1 MRRSI
6 FAIALVLFAAAPAA
20 AHMLAPS
27 LLQVREL
34 DPGRLEVEWR
44 MPIVGTPGADLR
56 PVLPVGCLPTGEPSI
71 GRIDAALVTR
81 WSVRCS
87 TPGLVGRRF
96 TVAGIVENRAD
107 ALLRIELADGR
118 QLRTV
123 LGAEQPE
130 FVVPDRQRAL
140 DVAAGYLRLGIEHI
154 LTGFDHLLFVLGLCL
169 LITGR
174 RPLLWTLTAFT
185 AGHSV
190 TLSLAALGFVHVP
203 QAPTEAAIAVTIFI
217 LARELAR
224 PSTTP
229 SLLRRKPWAMAGL
242 FGLLHGLGFAG
253 ALADIGLPAGDIP
266 LALFSFNVGI
276 EIGQIAFVLVVV
288 LVRSLLRRSSLRDD
302 IASRLV
308 PAYAIGALSAF
319 WIFERVA
326 AII

>member
-6 FAIALVLFAAAPAA
+6 FAVALTLLASAPAA

-71 GRIDAALVTR
+71 SRIDAALVTR
-81 WSVRCS
+81 WSVACS
-87 TPGLVGRRF
+87 APGLVGRRF

-130 FVVPDRQRAL
+130 FVVPARQRAL
-140 DVAAGYLRLGIEHI
+140 DVAASYLRLGIEHI
-154 LTGFDHLLFVLGLCL
+154 LTGSDHLLFVLGLCL
-169 LITGR
+169 LVAGR
-174 RPLLWTLTAFT
+174 RLLLWTLTAFT

-203 QAPTEAAIAVTIFI
+203 QAPAEAAIAVTIFI

-224 PSTTP
+224 PPAAP
-229 SLLRRKPWAMAGL
+229 SLLRRRPWAMAAL

-288 LVRSLLRRSSLRDD
+288 LVRSLLRRLSLRDG

-308 PAYAIGALSAF
+308 PAYAIGGLSAF
-319 WIFERVA
+319 WIFERVG